1 MLCRKSN
8 NICGSS
14 IRLIVTYRLAPLGPI
29 SARLGDVMQQPMMAG
44 RFSCLDTR
52 VVQRRHQ
59 RENPW
64 HSLSQCY
71 PHKREG
77 QLLLEL
83 TDGDYSSWQQQR
95 PGLMTLGLGS
105 YGAPQYQMHTGC
117 PGFLT
122 LAAPKW
128 CYKRPRFPIKPRWLV
143 EDLYSIYSTK
153 KVKKSV
159 NFRHLSSSFC

>member
-29 SARLGDVMQQPMMAG
+29 SARLGDIMQQPMTAG
-44 RFSCLDTR
+44 RFSCLDAR
-52 VVQRRHQ
+52 VVQSRHQ

-83 TDGDYSSWQQQR
+83 TDGDYSPWQQQR

-105 YGAPQYQMHTGC
+105 YGAPQHQMQYAASLEPGAEIAGEYHLVRLWRSSILDV
-117 PGFLT
+117 PGF
-122 LAAPKW
+122 
-128 CYKRPRFPIKPRWLV
+128 
-143 EDLYSIYSTK
+143 
-153 KVKKSV
+153 
-159 NFRHLSSSFC
+159 